1 MKSETAQGYERGTML
16 LPGAVSQTGRNSNF
30 RLDSLI
36 RVTISILSL
45 NLFDDVQI

>member
-36 RVTISILSL
+36 RVIDLDSL
-45 NLFDDVQI
+45 FKSVR